1 MHAMQRRWQ
10 KQQNALVSVAN
21 RARGLGLV
29 LKKGDAA
36 RFRAAGHVFES
47 NQCAFDLFIC
57 SVMAVCLQVLY
68 LLIAV
73 LHYCPNMMTTS
84 GFVY

>member
-1 MHAMQRRWQ
+1 MRACIVFLIAFVFTHQIQRRWK

-36 RFRAAGHVFES
+36 RFRAAGHVL
-47 NQCAFDLFIC
+47 DL
-57 SVMAVCLQVLY
+57 
-68 LLIAV
+68 
-73 LHYCPNMMTTS
+73 TR
-84 GFVY
+84 